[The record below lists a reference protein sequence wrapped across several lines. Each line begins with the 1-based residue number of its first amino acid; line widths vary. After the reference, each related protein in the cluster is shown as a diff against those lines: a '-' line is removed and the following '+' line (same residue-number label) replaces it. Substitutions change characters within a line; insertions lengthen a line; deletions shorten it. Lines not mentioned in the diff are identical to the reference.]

1 MSPRDEPGSRAAGTA
16 YARDVPVLRIRC
28 PDCGHEYRSLVM
40 PDARVPP
47 VWTCSG
53 CGGRNAR
60 PLGADDE
67 AGHPLAGGS
76 GCACCG

>member
-1 MSPRDEPGSRAAGTA
+1 M
-16 YARDVPVLRIRC
+16 PVLRIRC

-47 VWTCSG
+47 VWTCSE
-53 CGGRNAR
+53 CGGRNAQ
-60 PLGADDE
+60 PVPAGE
-67 AGHPLAGGS
+67 QEGHPLADGS

>member
-1 MSPRDEPGSRAAGTA
+1 M
-16 YARDVPVLRIRC
+16 PVLRIRC